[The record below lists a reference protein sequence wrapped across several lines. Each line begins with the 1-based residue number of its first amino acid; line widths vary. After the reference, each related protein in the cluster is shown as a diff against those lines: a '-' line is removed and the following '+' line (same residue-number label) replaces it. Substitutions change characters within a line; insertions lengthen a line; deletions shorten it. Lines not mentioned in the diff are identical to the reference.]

1 MVVPMYFSIYVD
13 ENVKV
18 LAKKNVFILKVL

>member
-18 LAKKNVFILKVL
+18 LAKKIVFILKVL